1 MLYRAKWVPLQ
12 RWRGTDIDCTQDGGA
27 VKGTQDGG
35 AVKVTS
41 TSGSLRFVNCTFRT
55 NLAFVCSRSS
65 LRVECLAYS
74 EYL

>member
-1 MLYRAKWVPLQ
+1 
-12 RWRGTDIDCTQDGGA
+12 